1 MRLFCLITVLMLSI
15 VGIVISQPTNP
26 RFAKQEVR
34 QKFPGLSHIEI
45 DLGQRNALLIA
56 FDQYAQVLARKN
68 IDSVLHL
75 FMTDYQKVEDTTQS
89 PTRATHALF
98 RLGET
103 NQALALR
110 YTPQPTT
117 NFQFQEDD
125 KPVEVKTQQ
134 DTLQILWT
142 SLESQDTPNNFSLHL
157 LVNSLSDIERLLK
170 AGGMNQKLN
179 QALESVRDYKN
190 HDLTSPQMA
199 FTLLQSADN
208 KSRFLNPGSAKNPF
222 LEITAGVGVGLIR
235 NQWVPSL
242 NFDVQFIPSQYQ
254 RVGYV
259 VGYTANFFFDRPA
272 TTDQFSIF
280 RNDFLNVGVVFY
292 HKNKTGRF
300 TNFNR
305 QIASF
310 YVGIPVHRKG
320 PYFESNTIRLGS
332 TVYQNK
338 FIKVQPELYMNGFF
352 KKVYPGV
359 RLVVGF

>member
-26 RFAKQEVR
+26 RLAKLEVR
-34 QKFPGLSHIEI
+34 QKFPGLSHIEV
-45 DLGQRNALLIA
+45 DLGQRNTLLVG
-56 FDQYAQVLARKN
+56 FDRYAQVQARKN
-68 IDSVLHL
+68 IDSVLRL

-103 NQALALR
+103 DQALALR

-117 NFQFQEDD
+117 NFQFREDD

-134 DTLQILWT
+134 DTLQIIWA
-142 SLESQDTPNNFSLHL
+142 SAASQDIPTNFSVYL
-157 LVNSLSDIERLLK
+157 LVNSLSHIERLLK
-170 AGGMNQKLN
+170 AGGINQKLN
-179 QALESVRDYKN
+179 QALESVREYKN
-190 HDLTSPQMA
+190 HDLTNPKMA
-199 FTLLQSADN
+199 FTLLQGADN

-222 LEITAGVGVGLIR
+222 LEITPGIGVGLIR

-242 NFDVQFIPSQYQ
+242 NFDIQFIPSQFQ
-254 RVGYV
+254 RVGYA
-259 VGYTANFFFDRPA
+259 VGYTSNFFFDRP
-272 TTDQFSIF
+272 TSTDRFSIF

-292 HKNKTGRF
+292 HKNKTGR
-300 TNFNR
+300 TTDFNR

-310 YVGIPVHRKG
+310 YIGIPVYRKG
-320 PYFESNTIRLGS
+320 PYFESNTIRLGG

-338 FIKVQPELYMNGFF
+338 FVKVQPELYMNGFF